1 MLRYNRSWNRQRP
14 HIHHHD
20 EEDTHVAIFGSRSR
34 IKGTTHRARGSLS
47 RSVGVDDV
55 RSIRL
60 SITNDRA
67 SDTLPRPPAD
77 MRPVSTLIEASSRL
91 FGPIRVACNAIFEY
105 VESQGYRSRVR
116 FPIPLIIQNDAAGI
130 THIEQAQF
138 SRRVDD
144 DVEYRISV
152 SEDSSSITHSLAFE
166 ITVPLDRKSIIQLL
180 NNARSIS
187 SALIIRTGGENDAPS

>member
-1 MLRYNRSWNRQRP
+1 MDQTAS

-20 EEDTHVAIFGSRSR
+20 EEDSHVATFGSRFR
-34 IKGTTHRARGSLS
+34 IKGTTHRIRGSLS
-47 RSVGVDDV
+47 RSVSAHDV
-55 RSIRL
+55 RSISL
-60 SITNDRA
+60 SITHDRA

-91 FGPIRVACNAIFEY
+91 FGPITVACDAVFEY

-116 FPIPLIIQNDAAGI
+116 FPIPLIIQDDAAGI
-130 THIEQAQF
+130 THIERAQF

-152 SEDSSSITHSLAFE
+152 SESSSSITHSVAFE
-166 ITVPLDRKSIIQLL
+166 TTVPLDRKSIIQLL

-187 SALIIRTGGENDAPS
+187 SRLIIRIGGENDATS